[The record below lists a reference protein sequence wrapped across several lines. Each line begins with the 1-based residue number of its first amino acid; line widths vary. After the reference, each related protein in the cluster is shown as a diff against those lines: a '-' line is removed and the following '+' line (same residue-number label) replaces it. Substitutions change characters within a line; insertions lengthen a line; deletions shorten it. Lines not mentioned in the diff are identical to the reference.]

1 MIISIGQ
8 LIPQKTNSQAKFVP
22 VHILKKMITQGM
34 SFSAMTACI
43 VVVLLT
49 MTISEIKGH
58 GRLITPPS
66 RASMWRQNY
75 NNPPNYNDNQLFC
88 GGRSVRRNVFICCKF
103 FVESLSFSL
112 SLSTLNLMF
121 ENL

>member
-34 SFSAMTACI
+34 SFSAMRACI

-75 NNPPNYNDNQLFC
+75 DNPANVNDNALYC
-88 GGRSVRRNVFICCKF
+88 GGISVKTKLF
-103 FVESLSFSL
+103 FKHIYYQQEFA
-112 SLSTLNLMF
+112 
-121 ENL
+121 